1 MALGVKTMTL
11 ETSGSYTLEELFEKI
26 RDTEFSAGTPT
37 CQKYGPSFIITFPA
51 LDRQNQVQIISNA
64 VGGKK
69 PSQKFT
75 IQKAEELGLGK
86 SLLNDALSMLTGSLF
101 NLGSMVT
108 ENANRCEELV
118 EETYNKLT
126 EMGL

>member
-1 MALGVKTMTL
+1 MALGVKTKTL
-11 ETSGSYTLEELFEKI
+11 KTTGSYTVEDLFEKI
-26 RDTEFSAGTPT
+26 KDAEFSAGTPT

-64 VGGKK
+64 IGGKK

-75 IQKAEELGLGK
+75 IQKAEELGLKK
-86 SLLNDALSMLTGSLF
+86 SLVNDALSMLTGGLT

-108 ENANRCEELV
+108 DNAKRCEELV
-118 EETYNKLT
+118 EETYNQL
-126 EMGL
+126 EALNL

>member
-1 MALGVKTMTL
+1 MAFGVKTKTL
-11 ETSGSYTLEELFEKI
+11 KTNGSYTVEELFEKI
-26 RDTEFSAGTPT
+26 KDVEFAAGKPT
-37 CQKYGPSFIITFPA
+37 CEKYGPAFMIIFPA

-86 SLLNDALSMLTGSLF
+86 SLVNDALSMLTGSLF

-108 ENANRCEELV
+108 NNAKRGEELV
-118 EETYNKLT
+118 EETYNQL
-126 EMGL
+126 EALNL

>member
-1 MALGVKTMTL
+1 MAFGVKTKTL
-11 ETSGSYTLEELFEKI
+11 KTNGSYTVEELFEKI
-26 RDTEFSAGTPT
+26 KDVEFAAGKPT
-37 CQKYGPSFIITFPA
+37 CEKYGPAFMIIFPA

-86 SLLNDALSMLTGSLF
+86 SLVNDALSMLTGSLF

-108 ENANRCEELV
+108 NNAKRCEELV
-118 EETYNKLT
+118 EETYNQL
-126 EMGL
+126 EALNL

>member
-1 MALGVKTMTL
+1 MAFGVKTKTL
-11 ETSGSYTLEELFEKI
+11 KTSGSYTLEELYAKI
-26 RDTEFSAGTPT
+26 KDAEFSAGTPT

-86 SLLNDALSMLTGSLF
+86 SLVNDALSTLTGSLF

-108 ENANRCEELV
+108 DNAKRCEELV
-118 EETYNKLT
+118 EETYDQLAGMNL
-126 EMGL
+126 

>member
-1 MALGVKTMTL
+1 MALGVKAKTL
-11 ETSGSYTLEELFEKI
+11 KTSGSYTVEELFGKI
-26 RDTEFSAGTPT
+26 KGIEFSAGTPS
-37 CQKYGPSFIITFPA
+37 CAKYGPSFIITFPA

-86 SLLNDALSMLTGSLF
+86 SLVNDALSMLTGSLF

-108 ENANRCEELV
+108 NNAKRCEELV
-118 EETYNKLT
+118 EETYNQL
-126 EMGL
+126 EALNL